1 MAMTRDVL
9 WSPFIARGLFAD
21 FGRSG
26 RHQYIVS
33 ATFTHLL
40 HTEAWTG
47 PLGERV
53 AARPMDSMTLQPQ

>member
-1 MAMTRDVL
+1 MAMMRDVL

-40 HTEAWTG
+40 HTEAWTYISSG
-47 PLGERV
+47 RASGGSPDG
-53 AARPMDSMTLQPQ
+53 